1 MNPFPA
7 IPFVRLCIVFIAGIV
22 LFELF
27 PGHYHIAWI
36 ITGFLLFTL
45 IFTPRSFAAKWDTSW
60 ITGVIIYLSVLALGY
75 LNANYKLSSKPTREI
90 QHMKIHVAELTENP
104 VEKRNSY
111 KAEARLLYSQYEK
124 DHEHSLTGIIL
135 YFQKDTLVKTL
146 KHGQKILFHAPVVI
160 PYSPQNPRQFNYKK
174 HLASKGIYYQAYI
187 KRDAFL
193 VLDEPPRKNLSYYMK
208 ELRYAILNRLYSFQ
222 MQEEVTGIAAA
233 LLTGYKEELDPD
245 TKASF
250 SRVGTMHILAVS
262 GLHVGIV
269 YLMVSGMLFF
279 LNKNLSGRLTRLLIT
294 LLFLWFYVIFTG
306 MSPSVLRAG
315 IMFSLISIGQTLF
328 YKTNIYNT
336 IFLSAFILLIADPG
350 NLYNVGF
357 QLSYLAVL
365 GIVFFYPAMNNWITS
380 RYWIIN
386 KVWALTCVSL
396 AAQIATTP
404 ISLYHFG
411 QFPTSFLIAN
421 LAVVPLAGIIIY
433 TGIFA
438 LIFTGVPFLGSMSI
452 WVFKFLI
459 TSMYQLILLIE
470 KIPYSYAENLTINVF
485 QCILLYGGIICFV
498 CFFIYRYAA
507 WLMAGLSVTAIFLIT
522 MTYRNWQVNHQ
533 QELIIYAQNKESRL
547 EVMHGREVSYPS
559 FEELNPMEYGLFVR
573 AYHQWKGIRKQHSIE
588 KNRNNNPLYV
598 RYPLIQAGNK
608 TLWIMDDSLMFPLK
622 KISIDYLWL
631 KSKRFFE
638 PEKLPE
644 FFQYDMILLD
654 PCIPE
659 KTRKKFIQAFDKYH
673 IKFYDIAHSGAFIVH
688 LN

>member
-7 IPFVRLCIVFIAGIV
+7 IPFVRLCIGFIVGIV
-22 LFELF
+22 LFNLY
-27 PGHYHIAWI
+27 PGHHNIAWI
-36 ITGFLLFTL
+36 ITGSLLFTL
-45 IFTPRSFAAKWDTSW
+45 IFAPRSFTAKWNTSW
-60 ITGVIIYLSVLALGY
+60 ITGLIIYLSVLALGY
-75 LNANYKLSSKPTREI
+75 LNANYRLSSKPTREI
-90 QHMKIHVAELTENP
+90 QHMKVHVAELVENP
-104 VEKRNSY
+104 IEKTNSY
-111 KAEARLLYSQYEK
+111 KAEARLLHSQFEK
-124 DHEHSLTGIIL
+124 DIEHGSTGIIL
-135 YFQKDTLVKTL
+135 YFQKDQAVKTL
-146 KHGQKILFHAPVVI
+146 KHGQKILFSTPVTI
-160 PYSPQNPRQFNYKK
+160 PYSPQNPRQFNYKQY
-174 HLASKGIYYQAYI
+174 LASNGIYYQAYI
-187 KRDAFL
+187 KNDAFQ
-193 VLDEPPRKNLSYYMK
+193 VLNQPPHKGLFYYVK
-208 ELRYAILNRLYSFQ
+208 ELRYEILNRLYSFH

-250 SRVGTMHILAVS
+250 SRVGAMHILAVS

-269 YLMVSGMLFF
+269 YLMISGMLFF
-279 LNKNLSGRLTRLLIT
+279 LNKGLSGRLTRLLIT

-386 KVWALTCVSL
+386 QAWALTCVSL

-421 LAVVPLAGIIIY
+421 LVVVPLAGITIY
-433 TGIFA
+433 TGIA
-438 LIFTGVPFLGSMSI
+438 AVIFTGVPFLGSISI
-452 WVFKFLI
+452 WIFKFLI
-459 TSMYQLILLIE
+459 TSIYQLILLIE
-470 KIPYSYAENLTINVF
+470 NIPYSYAGNLTINMF

-498 CFFIYRYAA
+498 CFFMYRYAA

-533 QELIIYAQNKESRL
+533 QQLIIYAQNKESRL
-547 EVMHGREVSYPS
+547 EIMHGREVSYPS
-559 FEELNPMEYGLFVR
+559 FEELTPMEYGLFVR
-573 AYHQWKGIRKQHSIE
+573 AYHQWKGIRKQNSLE

-598 RYPLIQAGNK
+598 QYPLIQAGSK
-608 TLWIMDDSLMFPLK
+608 RLWIIDDSLMLPVK
-622 KISIDYLWL
+622 KIETDYLWI

-638 PEKLPE
+638 PEKLSG
-644 FFQYDMILLD
+644 FFQYEMILID
-654 PCIPE
+654 PSVPE
-659 KTRKKFIQAFDKYH
+659 KNRKKFITALDKTN